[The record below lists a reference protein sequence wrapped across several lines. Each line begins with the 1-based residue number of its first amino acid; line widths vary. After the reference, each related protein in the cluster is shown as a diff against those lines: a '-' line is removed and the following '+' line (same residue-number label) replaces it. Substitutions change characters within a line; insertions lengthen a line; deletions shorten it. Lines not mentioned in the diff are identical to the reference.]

1 MNLEKLKSGK
11 ITIEISA
18 LSIEK
23 ILNALWKNNIQTS
36 NVTRRNLTTI
46 RCSIMY
52 SEYKQ
57 AVNVVKKLKGK
68 IKVIGMNGVIV
79 FILQIKRRLSL
90 AVGFATIVMPQ
101 NSQTA
106 CAHSIHYTYS
116 VNPRGYFL
124 PNIIF

>member
-57 AVNVVKKLKGK
+57 AV
-68 IKVIGMNGVIV
+68 M
-79 FILQIKRRLSL
+79 
-90 AVGFATIVMPQ
+90 
-101 NSQTA
+101 
-106 CAHSIHYTYS
+106 
-116 VNPRGYFL
+116 
-124 PNIIF
+124 